1 MSMQHMDSGEVQGRR
16 ALLWLYPVL
25 IAFAVVLVIL
35 QTLPLVLPI
44 GPMYWDVLI
53 YYDAIGRIAQGQWPA
68 IDFFAPVGPLEYFL
82 AAFSDWVFPE
92 AQPVLL
98 TQWIWLPVT
107 VPVMAL
113 ILWDTA
119 RGTKTEG
126 RGRLAFWL
134 LAPWMLFT
142 ALPYNVVDFYP
153 YPGTDAFGIYN
164 RHGAQLM
171 YLVAVSVLFVRSA
184 VVQTIVLSLLV
195 LALAFCKITAL
206 LAAGPMLV
214 FGLVLGRIRLATA
227 LTTALICVGVTGIAE
242 LSTGMVVPYVQ
253 DIIMLASQNTGA
265 LLPRFLTAASLHFNV
280 FGAGGVLAIV
290 LLIAALTGNAAAG
303 GRSGG
308 NRIARMIDADWFW
321 VGLLLVCGL
330 LYETQN
336 TGSQAFLLV
345 WPALLAILLK
355 PKAGYGRFSMVI
367 VFLIGFTVI
376 PNVSTVVHKVAR
388 ALAVAPGYIELDAP
402 DLGPIGRV
410 SAKDVFVTRAQ
421 RIRQIYIDHREAYE
435 AIADA
440 EILPSFLMFSDPDY
454 QYLLLQEMQA
464 AAVAVKAL
472 EVKSGR
478 RFERVFNLDFTNPF
492 PYILKKKGAEFVS
505 IGADPNRAVPGL
517 DIKTRD
523 AVAETDL
530 VLAPMCPVH
539 HARKVLF
546 EHYASAL
553 TAHERITLTPC
564 FDAYVLPISP

>member
-1 MSMQHMDSGEVQGRR
+1 MHSTDIDDTRGRG

-25 IAFAVVLVIL
+25 IAFACVLFVL

-82 AAFSDWVFPE
+82 AAFSDWLFPD

-113 ILWDTA
+113 ILWDTVA
-119 RGTKTEG
+119 GG
-126 RGRLAFWL
+126 RGKLAFWL

-142 ALPYNVVDFYP
+142 ALPFNVVEFYP
-153 YPGTDAFGIYN
+153 YPSTDAFGIYN

-171 YLVAVSVLFVRSA
+171 YLVAAAVLFVRSP
-184 VVQTIVLSLLV
+184 VIQTIVLSLLV
-195 LALAFCKITAL
+195 LALAFCKITAF
-206 LAAGPMLV
+206 LAAGPILL

-227 LTTALICVGVTGIAE
+227 ITTALICIGVTGIAE

-253 DIIMLASQNTGA
+253 DIIVLASQNTDA

-280 FGAGGVLAIV
+280 LGAGGLLAIV
-290 LLIAALTGNAAAG
+290 LLVAALTGHAAAG
-303 GRSGG
+303 GSLTG

-330 LYETQN
+330 FYETQN
-336 TGSQAFLLV
+336 TGSQAFVMV

-355 PKAGYGRFSMVI
+355 LRAGYGRYSVAI
-367 VFLIGFTVI
+367 LVLIGFTAV
-376 PNVSTVVHKVAR
+376 PNVSTVLHKAAR
-388 ALAVAPGYIELDAP
+388 AIAVAPGYIELDAP

-410 SAKDVFVTRAQ
+410 SAKDVFVTRAE
-421 RIRQIYIDHREAYE
+421 RIRQIYIDRRETFE
-435 AIADA
+435 AIAEE
-440 EILPSFLMFSDPDY
+440 EILPSFLLFSDPDY

-464 AAVAVKAL
+464 ATVAIKSL
-472 EVKSGR
+472 ELRTNR
-478 RFERVFNLDFTNPF
+478 RFERVLNLDFANPF
-492 PYILKKKGAEFVS
+492 PYILNKKGAEYVS
-505 IGADPNRAVPGL
+505 IGADPNRAVPEL
-517 DIKTRD
+517 DAKTRD
-523 AVAETDL
+523 AVAKTDL
-530 VLAPMCPVH
+530 VLAPTCPVQ

-553 TAHERITLTPC
+553 TAHTRISLTPC
-564 FDAYVLPISP
+564 YDAYILPTAP